1 MFGVLLCLLHI
12 KLSLKEQLLCML
24 AYMPKATVQAA
35 IGDGPLAMG
44 LDLGNI
50 VLTIAVMAKILNT
63 LKLFEILSALLLW
76 KFMENDRI
84 RYVSLRRE

>member
-1 MFGVLLCLLHI
+1 
-12 KLSLKEQLLCML
+12 ML

-50 VLTIAVMAKILNT
+50 VLTIAVMAKNF
-63 LKLFEILSALLLW
+63 KYFET
-76 KFMENDRI
+76 F
-84 RYVSLRRE
+84 